1 MYYYDSKLPSVGQ
14 IVLAHIVTQ
23 KETEQCLYVRIPEY
37 NDIEG
42 IIPKADLPKKR
53 RTYNRVLAQMRRDKI
68 IPCVVTKKPVL
79 DRKDDHTSAWAIDLS
94 IKNIELDK
102 REIIISRF
110 NTITRILKALKFLS
124 EELGTTIDR
133 IAYGF
138 WDRHIVELD
147 SAKITDHDDTDDSSD
162 TEDSTDSE
170 DSENSTDSSDSKNT
184 DSKFVLTDLSELYQQ
199 IIGDIEFTVST
210 ICSGIAR
217 REIEELTED
226 QIQALRS
233 TLKERVT
240 MKTSDCTIGFNLR
253 VDDADKSDPVT
264 VLRETFT
271 EVLERDDLSIQYNG
285 APNYTA
291 CVKNVHPDDLDDVK
305 TELQTTFT
313 DTLRSKNAVFLFK
326 ITDAAAKVPTY
337 TLSYPREIVME

>member
-23 KETEQCLYVRIPEY
+23 KETEHCLYVRIPEY

-53 RTYNRVLAQMRRDKI
+53 RAYNRVLAQMRRDKI

-79 DRKDDHTSAWAIDLS
+79 DRKDDHTSVWAIDLS

-124 EELGTTIDR
+124 EELDTTIDR

-147 SAKITDHDDTDDSSD
+147 STKITDHDDT
-162 TEDSTDSE
+162 EDSE
-170 DSENSTDSSDSKNT
+170 DSEDSSDSTDSKST

-199 IIGDIEFTVST
+199 IIGDIEFTIST
-210 ICSGIAR
+210 VCSGIAR

-291 CVKNVHPDDLDDVK
+291 YVKNVHPDDLDDVK

-326 ITDAAAKVPTY
+326 ITGATTKVPTY